1 MIDLTRGGCRSGFA
15 YKMMEHQQQQ
25 SRLYGQLPHYVTP
38 PPRPAHTA
46 HPAHRDHELSLLRK
60 MFCTNFQLY
69 SL

>member
-25 SRLYGQLPHYVTP
+25 SRLYGQLPHYATP
-38 PPRPAHTA
+38 PPRPT